1 MRTTTEIHT
10 DMRLID
16 FKNHDAPRVKNEIAD
31 SVVSGNPEHHAQVMF
46 NGHDGRVRSGIWES
60 TAGVFTA
67 DYNGIV
73 EFCHILE
80 GSARIKTEDG
90 KEIEVSAGD
99 GFVLDA
105 GLKAEWTVAS
115 FVKKHFMIC
124 TV

>member
-1 MRTTTEIHT
+1 MHLT
-10 DMRLID
+10 L
-16 FKNHDAPRVKNEIAD
+16 FKDQNVPRVRNDISA
-31 SVVSGNPEHHAQVMF
+31 SIVSGEPVQHAEVMF
-46 NGHDGRVRSGIWES
+46 KGHNDKVRSGIWES

-67 DYNGIV
+67 DYTGIV

-90 KEIEVSAGD
+90 NVVEVSAGD

-105 GLKAEWTVAS
+105 GLKTEWTVDS

-124 TV
+124 AV

>member
-1 MRTTTEIHT
+1 ML
-10 DMRLID
+10 LID
-16 FKNHDAPRVKNEIAD
+16 FKNHDVPRVQNDIGD
-31 SVVSGNPEHHAQVMF
+31 SVVAGNPEHHAEVKF
-46 NGHDGRVRSGIWES
+46 NGHDGKVRSGIWES
-60 TAGVFTA
+60 TAGVFSA

-90 KEIEVSAGD
+90 TEIEVSAGD

-105 GLKAEWTVAS
+105 GLKAEWSVDT

-124 TV
+124 QV